1 MAIRQGHESLP
12 LASLLCLCLGSV
24 PTIAACSPGVARE
37 VLKTHEAAFLDRPK
51 PTAVHR
57 LTYVK

>member
-12 LASLLCLCLGSV
+12 LASLLCLCLCSV
-24 PTIAACSPGVARE
+24 PANVACSSDVARE
-37 VLKTHEAAFLDRPK
+37 VLKTHEATFLDRPK
-51 PTAVHR
+51 PTAVYR